1 MKKNNFLQGAMVA
14 TISIVICKILGLIYV
29 IPFYNIIGTK
39 GGALYSYAYSIYS
52 IFLSLSTC
60 GIPVAV
66 SKLVSEYNALG
77 NYTLKEKIYKMSS
90 TIMTLVGLVSFLLMF
105 IFAEYIAYMF
115 IGTIKGGNTLEE
127 VATAVRVISI
137 ALLIVPQL
145 SVLRG
150 YLQGHKMITPTSIS
164 SVLEQIIRVTII
176 IFGSYMSVKI
186 FNLPINCAVYIA
198 ILAATLS
205 ALGAYIYL
213 KIKIRKNK
221 NELNVEDDK
230 NVKYS
235 RKTMLK
241 KIVLYALPF
250 VVIDFIKSLYGIVD
264 SVTVVKTMVNLGYS
278 AELAET
284 AFGVIA
290 TWGTKL
296 NMIIISV
303 SMGMTISLVPNIAS
317 AFIKKKNDE
326 VNKRI
331 NQALSLIIF
340 TTLPMAFGISFLA
353 KPVWV
358 VFYGYNAI
366 SIDIFRIFIIQVI
379 FYGLYTIII
388 NISQTMNNTK
398 LSLSALVISF
408 LLKAG
413 LNIPIMYLLKNIG
426 MEAYYGPTITNAI
439 VESITFI
446 VVLLILK
453 AKYKFNYKNVFNVI
467 IKSLFSVAI
476 MMIVL
481 MLISLIFKIS
491 SITRFMSIIYIII
504 YTIIGAIV
512 YFFIAFKTG
521 LLKQVLGTNNIFQFI
536 RNIKS

>member
-1 MKKNNFLQGAMVA
+1 
-14 TISIVICKILGLIYV
+14 
-29 IPFYNIIGTK
+29 
-39 GGALYSYAYSIYS
+39 
-52 IFLSLSTC
+52 
-60 GIPVAV
+60 
-66 SKLVSEYNALG
+66 
-77 NYTLKEKIYKMSS
+77 
-90 TIMTLVGLVSFLLMF
+90 MF